1 MPERFEGYGE
11 TWRHLHPDWE
21 MRLWTDANLPELRFP
36 GAFERGRNLGE
47 RSDLLR
53 YEVLVRFGGVYVDTD
68 MECLRSIE
76 PLIAETD
83 AFVGVVRK
91 GKLGN
96 AILGCGPSH
105 PAFERLLE
113 EASGRSGTGH
123 VSGATGPR
131 LVTDVLAAADDV
143 KIFPP
148 EAFYHFH
155 HRRSPT
161 LDRETPGAYAIH
173 HVDASWKSAD
183 DLRDDIRRLRNR
195 LERADARNQR
205 LRGSRRRLAR
215 RAKRARTR
223 TRTLSRRRDRVG
235 RRLASIEGSRW
246 WRLRARLAP
255 VVGRALARVRAALAR
270 RRAARRG
277 R

>member
-11 TWRHLHPDWE
+11 SWRRHHPDWE
-21 MRLWTDANLPELRFP
+21 MRLWTDANLPDLRFP
-36 GAFERGRNLGE
+36 DAMERGRNPGE

-76 PLIAETD
+76 SLIEGAE
-83 AFVGVVRK
+83 AFAGAVRA

-96 AILGCGPSH
+96 AILGCAPGH

-113 EASGRSGTGH
+113 EAISRSGSGH

-131 LVTDVLAAADDV
+131 LVTDVLTGSEDV
-143 KIFPP
+143 TIFPP

-161 LDRETPGAYAIH
+161 KDASTPGAYAIH

-183 DLRDDIRRLRNR
+183 DLRGDIRRLRDR

-255 VVGRALARVRAALAR
+255 VVGRALARVRAAQGL
-270 RRAARRG
+270 RRG
-277 R
+277 PWRGR

>member
-11 TWRHLHPDWE
+11 SWHRHHPGWE
-21 MRLWTDANLPELRFP
+21 MRLWTDSDLPELRFP
-36 GAFERGRNLGE
+36 EAMERGRNPGE

-68 MECLRSIE
+68 MECLRSIDS
-76 PLIAETD
+76 LIEGVD
-83 AFVGVVRK
+83 AFAGAVRA

-96 AILGCGPSH
+96 AILGCAPGH

-113 EASGRSGTGH
+113 EASRRSGTGH

-131 LVTDVLAAADDV
+131 LLTDVLTALEDV
-143 KIFPP
+143 RIFPP
-148 EAFYHFH
+148 DAFYHFH

-161 LDRETPGAYAIH
+161 KDRETPGAYAIH
-173 HVDASWKSAD
+173 HVDASWKSTD

-195 LERADARNQR
+195 LERADSRNQR
-205 LRGSRRRLAR
+205 LRRSRRRLGR
-215 RAKRARTR
+215 RATSARSR
-223 TRTLSRRRDRVG
+223 QRTLPRRLERVE
-235 RRLASIEGSRW
+235 RRLATIERSHW

-255 VVGRALARVRAALAR
+255 VLGPARARVSAARTR